1 MTPKKQAAKSTR
13 TAPAETDQKTLSAGE
28 RPEAT
33 TAESTTTS
41 GRKPWKK
48 KSVAET
54 ILGQLD
60 KLRQEVAEKEQA
72 YLQAKKQL
80 EKLEALRDVLESS

>member
-1 MTPKKQAAKSTR
+1 M
-13 TAPAETDQKTLSAGE
+13 TAPKATGARPARPAPPNIPDQKTISAGE
-28 RPEAT
+28 RPE
-33 TAESTTTS
+33 TASPSST

-48 KSVAET
+48 KTVAEQ

-60 KLRQEVAEKEQA
+60 KLRADVAEKERD

-80 EKLEALRDVLESS
+80 DKLEELRAVLENQ